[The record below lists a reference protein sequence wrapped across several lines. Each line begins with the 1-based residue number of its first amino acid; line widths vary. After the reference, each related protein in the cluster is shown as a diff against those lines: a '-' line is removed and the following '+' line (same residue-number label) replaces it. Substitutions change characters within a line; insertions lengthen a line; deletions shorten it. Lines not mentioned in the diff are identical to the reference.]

1 MKRNFNDECQDP
13 EFSEV
18 VDLDLGTVVASCSG
32 PKRPHDRVAVTDM
45 KSDFMQCL
53 SSPIGFKGYGI
64 PDENLNTTI
73 PFQMKGDPNEY
84 VLRNGSVLIA
94 AITSCTNTS
103 NPSVMLGAGL
113 LAKKAVEA
121 GLSIAPYIKTSLS
134 PGSGVV
140 TYYLQESGVS
150 PYLEKLGFNIVG
162 YGCMTCI
169 GNSGPLDETVSEAIK
184 KGDLVCCGVLSGN
197 RNFEGRI
204 HPETRANYLASPPLV
219 IAYALAGKM
228 DIDFEVEPLG
238 YDAEN
243 KPIFLKNIWPSKEE
257 IQKVEKQFVV
267 PKLFE
272 DVYSRITTGNVRWNK
287 LDSPEGTLYPWD
299 AKSTYIKH
307 PPFFENMTKELGA
320 KFQIIQN
327 AQVLLNLGDS
337 VTTDHIS
344 PAGSI
349 ARNSPAA
356 RYSKISSTT

>member
-1 MKRNFNDECQDP
+1 ME
-13 EFSEV
+13 
-18 VDLDLGTVVASCSG
+18 LDLGSVVASCSG

-45 KSDFMQCL
+45 KSDFTKCV

-64 PDENLNTTI
+64 SQEKLSTTI
-73 PFQMKGDPNEY
+73 PFHLKGDKNEY
-84 VLRNGSVLIA
+84 VLRHGSVLIA

-121 GLSIAPYIKTSLS
+121 GLSIDPYIKTSLS

-140 TYYLQESGVS
+140 TYYLQESGVT
-150 PYLEKLGFNIVG
+150 PYLETLGFNTVG

-169 GNSGPLDETVSEAIK
+169 GNSGPLDEAVSEAIK
-184 KGDLVCCGVLSGN
+184 KGDLICCGVLSGN

-204 HPETRANYLASPPLV
+204 HSETRANYLASPPLV
-219 IAYALAGKM
+219 IAYALAGRM

-243 KPIFLKNIWPSKEE
+243 KPVFLRDIWPSKEE
-257 IQKVEKQFVV
+257 IHNVEKQFVV

-272 DVYSRITTGNVRWNK
+272 DVYSRITTANKQWNN
-287 LDSPEGTLYPWD
+287 LEAPTGTLYPWD
-299 AKSTYIKH
+299 LKSTYIKH
-307 PPFFENMTKELGA
+307 PPFFTNMTKEMD
-320 KFQIIQN
+320 KKSSVIQN
-327 AQVLLNLGDS
+327 AYVILNLGDS

-356 RYSKISSTT
+356 RYLI